1 MADMDNMITSAEAV
15 KMINESGVSKVE
27 MSLHAFRKAATTQK
41 ELKEARVMVHKSLAL
56 YDKDKVLEWAK
67 TAKRRRRQPRS

>member
-1 MADMDNMITSAEAV
+1 MPDMDNLMTSQEVV
-15 KMINESGVSKVE
+15 KLIKPE
-27 MSLHAFRKAATTQK
+27 MSLHAFRKAAASQK
-41 ELKEARVMVHKSLAL
+41 ELREARVKVHDSLYL